1 MDKNIAAILREDAR
15 TVWVTLDMAI
25 EPDVPFAGKCYT
37 YVTDMDLYVGDTV
50 VVTTQQGAK
59 MNLARV
65 VRVDDDLNIEPN
77 SDIKYQWVV
86 DRVDMAAYND
96 NMQRNAT
103 IEKSIGTSYRKQMRR
118 AMANQI
124 LSDLSDES
132 KAEMQRLL
140 GVK

>member
-1 MDKNIAAILREDAR
+1 
-15 TVWVTLDMAI
+15 
-25 EPDVPFAGKCYT
+25 
-37 YVTDMDLYVGDTV
+37 
-50 VVTTQQGAK
+50 
-59 MNLARV
+59 
-65 VRVDDDLNIEPN
+65 
-77 SDIKYQWVV
+77 
-86 DRVDMAAYND
+86 MAAYND

>member
-15 TVWVTLDMAI
+15 TVWVTFDMTT

-37 YVTDMDLYVGDTV
+37 YVTDMDLYVGDIV
-50 VVTTQQGAK
+50 VVTSQQGPKMGLAK
-59 MNLARV
+59 V

-132 KAEMQRLL
+132 KVEMQRLL